1 MPVVASF
8 PSCNMQAKGS
18 LGMLAPLANTLL
30 GLAEIGGNR
39 LLSLDQQVVDRCS
52 ELQGYCIEIQ
62 ITDLD
67 INIFC
72 HPGSWGMRLSLDEPA
87 KPVDATISGR
97 LMALLSLAMQ
107 EDKISTSIQEGVNIN
122 GNATVAQQTQKIF
135 GELDIDWEEVLS
147 QYTGDILAYRIHQQA
162 RSAGDWLRQSVI
174 SLSQTTSEYLREEVR
189 LSPTQVEFERFQQQ
203 ATTLKQG
210 VERAEVRLRHLMQ
223 AISGS
228 NKK

>member
-1 MPVVASF
+1 MR
-8 PSCNMQAKGS
+8 AKGFPE
-18 LGMLAPLANTLL
+18 MLSPLANTLL

-39 LLSLDQQVVDRCS
+39 LLSLDQQVVDLCS
-52 ELQGYCIEIQ
+52 ELQGYCIEIH

-72 HPGSWGMRLSLDEPA
+72 HPGSWGMRLSLDAPA

-107 EDKISTSIQEGVNIN
+107 EDKISTSIQEGVSIN

-135 GELDIDWEEVLS
+135 TELDIDWEEVLS
-147 QYTGDILAYRIHQQA
+147 HYTGDILAYRIHQQA

-174 SLSQTTSEYLREEVR
+174 SLSQTTSEYLREEIRV
-189 LSPTQVEFERFQQQ
+189 SPTQVEFERFQQQ
-203 ATTLKQG
+203 ATVLKQG
-210 VERAEVRLRHLMQ
+210 VERAEVRLRHLLQ
-223 AISGS
+223 AKSGS

>member
-1 MPVVASF
+1 
-8 PSCNMQAKGS
+8 MQAKGS

-107 EDKISTSIQEGVNIN
+107 EDKISTSIQEGVSIN
-122 GNATVAQQTQKIF
+122 GNATVGQQAQKLIT
-135 GELDIDWEEVLS
+135 ELDIDWEEVLS
-147 QYTGDILAYRIHQQA
+147 HYTGDILAYRIHQQA
-162 RSAGDWLRQSVI
+162 RGAGDWLRQSVI
-174 SLSQTTSEYLREEVR
+174 SLSQTTSEYLREESR
-189 LSPTQVEFERFQQQ
+189 MSPTQVEFERFQQQ
-203 ATTLKQG
+203 ATMLKQG
-210 VERAEVRLRHLMQ
+210 VERAEVRLRHLMP
-223 AISGS
+223 AVSGS
-228 NKK
+228 TKK